1 MRSAFAP
8 LALKTLSSPVRSEL
22 APFKLARW
30 LKFKSQLICFLSG
43 EEDVD
48 DSEDESLG
56 SHRTSGCCF
65 ARGCGLRD
73 LDGDSA
79 RQIPMGRVSLHV
91 THFSVN
97 I

>member
-1 MRSAFAP
+1 MIR
-8 LALKTLSSPVRSEL
+8 
-22 APFKLARW
+22 
-30 LKFKSQLICFLSG
+30 FLSA

-56 SHRTSGCCF
+56 SHRASGCCF

-79 RQIPMGRVSLHV
+79 RQIPMGRMNHHDG
-91 THFSVN
+91 THDDMKLILETIMTASFQDVKVEGRMFLTDCLSS
-97 I
+97 